1 HPGRM
6 SWTKLQQL
14 GGAAS
19 IRLSDP
25 LGRTGPDSFYAVSKV
40 FGEALGYLFSRV
52 WMLRDVHQS
61 FEFVALRIG
70 WCLYEKPTD
79 LKGDE
84 CEDYLRCMFLSQRDF
99 KGFLRAALQ
108 RDLARHQGFLIA
120 YAVSRNGLRSFDL
133 QETIETLGYHPVD
146 DAEDYY
152 TEVKKFRRGMT
163 THVMIAQS
171 HRNTQRSRLPLSAA
185 MAGPVPWRGRYVET
199 PCGRWGICC
208 KETVDE
214 LEVLL
219 DSDLSIASDA
229 QSESTVATVAL
240 RPEEVR
246 RSSWCALGT
255 CVLSSFGPGVVLRY
269 RVEDDMHEVQ
279 LWGPLSQGQNRAFL
293 RREAL
298 QEVLPALPGL
308 AVETSS
314 GSGICQT
321 VEPERI
327 SVKLTEAGEVVWMS
341 AKDVQCP
348 VAKTLPL
355 VNRFLDVAATMV
367 KFHSGML
374 LRLADAFQGLGLER
388 LQDLLLSRA
397 SEAAGTALQLWDDFE
412 AKEAKELAESLKS
425 QADAAMPKL
434 QGLVSSLFSG
444 LNQLISRAL
453 FDGVW
458 IGKDDLEARCTIK
471 DAMLQWHWGEE
482 SDFSIQCMWSE
493 TSISTLLAGEIFKGS
508 LRLDGCLQWSDG
520 DVWQRRDGEEE
531 TEEIAMDLR
540 SLHFRL
546 VTFREMVASGDFSG
560 LEVDGLEDAV
570 RCLSKIAQT
579 ASADEDVKVL
589 ASNLQEQM
597 ERCKSAGY
605 TVGRQVQQLVCD
617 TLPAKA
623 GTAISLASDTSK
635 LLLQQTLLR
644 QTAGNEGLVTFSCTF
659 VPMALYAAWRLLDAR
674 RHIDGALAEQE
685 EMALQGLVQMKGV
698 ESSIILQLPPSLRR
712 FTGGFGRQDA
722 VLPSKLE
729 SLSLADLNQSLKVI
743 SLPQALRDLTLGAH
757 FNQSLV
763 GVKFPSSLE
772 SLTFGMWFNQS
783 LEGVNLPCNLLK
795 LTFGESFDQSL
806 QGVKLPESLQKLTF
820 GRHFNQTLEAV
831 TLPAALE
838 DLTFGGHFDQT
849 MQGVNLPQSLQSLTF
864 GDTFAQSMDQVTL
877 PCGLQGLH
885 FGDWFDQSRG
895 MNLPSNLRSLTLG
908 GRGSSVLKQLK
919 LPSTLQSLTLGKGF
933 NEGLKGLPEN
943 LQSLT
948 FGTQFNQSLE
958 GLKLP
963 KLQSLTFGNNYRQT
977 LEGVE
982 LPESLQSLTFGRYWS
997 HSLEHMVWPRGLQQL
1012 TFGER
1017 FGCRLDCVRFP
1028 SSLQSLTLGDYNLRL
1043 PSGILPD
1050 GLQYL
1055 RFGSMFNSSLEYAEL
1070 PESLQTL
1077 IFGRSF
1083 NESLEKVKLPSL
1095 RTLVFGD
1102 GFNQSL
1108 EKVEFPSLENLTLPA
1123 GYNHSLDCVNFPAG
1137 AVLLQGQKRLAE
1149 QLTQLQETAI
1159 TPQLDA
1165 VQKRSQRFLTHL
1177 ATDDKVKSKA
1187 SQLFSAVEQRFAEQL
1202 PNQLEEWVQNLRSQV
1217 RDQLGL
1223 NRALLVDGLKAL
1235 PVNQEALRE
1244 ILLASWDHTAKL
1256 EAQLESCIL
1265 DALNASGVDC
1275 TGTELVNCFESSTA
1289 FSNIPALRQSSGS
1302 LLTLLKDLNIEVP
1315 SAVQN
1320 LLEAHAAGRSQDANA
1335 WKAALKS
1342 SLDDEVMVKGATG
1355 IVEHGERVMAKLQ
1368 ELKENQAVARVVEQL
1383 EKNED
1388 MDIEREVMNRIHDF
1402 NPEQALSKA
1411 EEAWSNI
1418 EAREELVNHLKDT
1431 CLDFILKI
1439 LPAIQIEKV
1448 NGQDN
1453 DCDWEISPLDFD
1465 FGSWMLAQVRVAL
1478 NDLNASEEVLRISA
1492 WGISAH
1498 FYGLKVYVCP
1508 TSLIAAE
1515 CTGDAIAEGMSLDL
1529 AFRWQRPPADSPDG
1543 TLPQLVMCSRKIEM
1557 ASLDLWVHQ
1566 TDWSLSTIVNALTFL
1581 FADVLKR
1588 YACEKIA
1595 SKLDEHMGV
1604 LVEGLNSSLVSC
1616 APLLK
1621 RLGFSDLLDLG
1632 QEEPSQEP
1640 SIAIDP
1646 KIQDARQTGFW
1657 RQDSW
1662 FNSMRQDPNDLYR
1675 NPLDCL
1681 G

>member
-1 HPGRM
+1 M
-6 SWTKLQQL
+6 AIFNS
-14 GGAAS
+14 
-19 IRLSDP
+19 
-25 LGRTGPDSFYAVSKV
+25 YVS
-40 FGEALGYLFSRV
+40 
-52 WMLRDVHQS
+52 
-61 FEFVALRIG
+61 
-70 WCLYEKPTD
+70 
-79 LKGDE
+79 
-84 CEDYLRCMFLSQRDF
+84 
-99 KGFLRAALQ
+99 
-108 RDLARHQGFLIA
+108 
-120 YAVSRNGLRSFDL
+120 
-133 QETIETLGYHPVD
+133 
-146 DAEDYY
+146 
-152 TEVKKFRRGMT
+152 
-163 THVMIAQS
+163 
-171 HRNTQRSRLPLSAA
+171 
-185 MAGPVPWRGRYVET
+185 
-199 PCGRWGICC
+199 
-208 KETVDE
+208 
-214 LEVLL
+214 LL
-219 DSDLSIASDA
+219 
-229 QSESTVATVAL
+229 
-240 RPEEVR
+240 
-246 RSSWCALGT
+246 
-255 CVLSSFGPGVVLRY
+255 
-269 RVEDDMHEVQ
+269 
-279 LWGPLSQGQNRAFL
+279 
-293 RREAL
+293 
-298 QEVLPALPGL
+298 
-308 AVETSS
+308 
-314 GSGICQT
+314 
-321 VEPERI
+321 VEPQRI
-327 SVKLTEAGEVVWMS
+327 AVKLSEAGEVVWMS

-355 VNRFLDVAATMV
+355 VNRFLDVAASMV
-367 KFHSGML
+367 KFHSGTL
-374 LRLADAFQGLGLER
+374 LRLADAFRGLGLER

-412 AKEAKELAESLKS
+412 AKEAKELAQSLKS

-434 QGLVSSLFSG
+434 QGLVTSLFSG

-453 FDGVW
+453 FDGIW

-546 VTFREMVASGDFSG
+546 VTFREMVSTGDFSG
-560 LEVDGLEDAV
+560 LEVEGLEDAV

-597 ERCKSAGY
+597 ERCQEQLQWVLELGTSKESEVTFDVQVHLLNGEELTFKKLSGY

-617 TLPAKA
+617 TLPAKE
-623 GTAISLASDTSK
+623 GTAVSLAQKTSK

-644 QTAGNEGLVTFSCTF
+644 QTAGNEGVITFSCTF
-659 VPMALYAAWRLLDAR
+659 VPMDLYSAWRLLDAR
-674 RHIDGALAEQE
+674 RGDGCDAVAEQE
-685 EMALQGLVQMKGV
+685 EMALQGLVQMKGGLG
-698 ESSIILQLPPSLRR
+698 SSIILQHLPQSLRR
-712 FTGGFGRQDA
+712 FTGGTGQSLQD
-722 VLPSKLE
+722 VVWPSKLE
-729 SLSLADLNQSLKVI
+729 SLSLADDLNQSLKVI
-743 SLPQALRDLTLGAH
+743 SLPQNLRDLTLGAH

-763 GVKFPSSLE
+763 GVKFPSSLQ

-783 LEGVNLPCNLLK
+783 LEGVALPCNLLK
-795 LTFGESFDQSL
+795 LTFGESFDQNL
-806 QGVKLPESLQKLTF
+806 QSVKLPDSLQQLTF

-831 TLPAALE
+831 TLPTSLE

-849 MQGVNLPQSLQSLTF
+849 MQGVNLPGSLQSLTF

-908 GRGSSVLKQLK
+908 GRGSNVLKQLK
-919 LPSTLQSLTLGKGF
+919 LPSTLRSLTLGKGF
-933 NEGLKGLPEN
+933 NEGLNGLLPEN

-948 FGTQFNQSLE
+948 LGTQFNQSLE
-958 GLKLP
+958 GLQLP

-977 LEGVE
+977 LEGVD

-997 HSLEHMVWPRGLQQL
+997 QSLEHVVWPRDLQQL

-1017 FGCRLDCVRFP
+1017 FGCRLDCVKFP
-1028 SSLQSLTLGDYNLRL
+1028 RSLQSLTFGDFNFRL

-1070 PESLQTL
+1070 PESLQSL

-1083 NESLEKVKLPSL
+1083 NESLEKVKLPSSL

-1102 GFNQSL
+1102 GYFNQSL
-1108 EKVEFPSLENLTLPA
+1108 EK
-1123 GYNHSLDCVNFPAG
+1123 AG
-1137 AVLLQGQKRLAE
+1137 AVLLQGHKRLAE

-1275 TGTELVNCFESSTA
+1275 TGTELLNCFESSTA
-1289 FSNIPALRQSSGS
+1289 FSNIPVLRQSSGS
-1302 LLTLLKDLNIEVP
+1302 LLSLLKDLNIEVP
-1315 SAVQN
+1315 TAVQN

-1368 ELKENQAVARVVEQL
+1368 ELKENQAVP
-1383 EKNED
+1383 N
-1388 MDIEREVMNRIHDF
+1388 
-1402 NPEQALSKA
+1402 
-1411 EEAWSNI
+1411 W
-1418 EAREELVNHLKDT
+1418 
-1431 CLDFILKI
+1431 C
-1439 LPAIQIEKV
+1439 
-1448 NGQDN
+1448 
-1453 DCDWEISPLDFD
+1453 
-1465 FGSWMLAQVRVAL
+1465 
-1478 NDLNASEEVLRISA
+1478 
-1492 WGISAH
+1492 
-1498 FYGLKVYVCP
+1498 
-1508 TSLIAAE
+1508 
-1515 CTGDAIAEGMSLDL
+1515 
-1529 AFRWQRPPADSPDG
+1529 
-1543 TLPQLVMCSRKIEM
+1543 
-1557 ASLDLWVHQ
+1557 DLWINSGHVMGG
-1566 TDWSLSTIVNALTFL
+1566 LT
-1581 FADVLKR
+1581 
-1588 YACEKIA
+1588 
-1595 SKLDEHMGV
+1595 
-1604 LVEGLNSSLVSC
+1604 
-1616 APLLK
+1616 
-1621 RLGFSDLLDLG
+1621 
-1632 QEEPSQEP
+1632 
-1640 SIAIDP
+1640 
-1646 KIQDARQTGFW
+1646 
-1657 RQDSW
+1657 
-1662 FNSMRQDPNDLYR
+1662 NSM
-1675 NPLDCL
+1675 
-1681 G
+1681 

>member
-1 HPGRM
+1 MH
-6 SWTKLQQL
+6 
-14 GGAAS
+14 
-19 IRLSDP
+19 
-25 LGRTGPDSFYAVSKV
+25 
-40 FGEALGYLFSRV
+40 
-52 WMLRDVHQS
+52 
-61 FEFVALRIG
+61 
-70 WCLYEKPTD
+70 
-79 LKGDE
+79 
-84 CEDYLRCMFLSQRDF
+84 
-99 KGFLRAALQ
+99 
-108 RDLARHQGFLIA
+108 
-120 YAVSRNGLRSFDL
+120 
-133 QETIETLGYHPVD
+133 
-146 DAEDYY
+146 
-152 TEVKKFRRGMT
+152 
-163 THVMIAQS
+163 
-171 HRNTQRSRLPLSAA
+171 
-185 MAGPVPWRGRYVET
+185 WRGRYVET

-219 DSDLSIASDA
+219 DSDSSTASDA
-229 QSESTVATVAL
+229 QCATSTVAL

-597 ERCKSAGY
+597 ERC
-605 TVGRQVQQLVCD
+605 QEQL
-617 TLPAKA
+617 
-623 GTAISLASDTSK
+623 
-635 LLLQQTLLR
+635 Q
-644 QTAGNEGLVTFSCTF
+644 
-659 VPMALYAAWRLLDAR
+659 W
-674 RHIDGALAEQE
+674 
-685 EMALQGLVQMKGV
+685 
-698 ESSIILQLPPSLRR
+698 
-712 FTGGFGRQDA
+712 
-722 VLPSKLE
+722 VLEL
-729 SLSLADLNQSLKVI
+729 
-743 SLPQALRDLTLGAH
+743 
-757 FNQSLV
+757 
-763 GVKFPSSLE
+763 
-772 SLTFGMWFNQS
+772 
-783 LEGVNLPCNLLK
+783 
-795 LTFGESFDQSL
+795 
-806 QGVKLPESLQKLTF
+806 
-820 GRHFNQTLEAV
+820 
-831 TLPAALE
+831 
-838 DLTFGGHFDQT
+838 
-849 MQGVNLPQSLQSLTF
+849 
-864 GDTFAQSMDQVTL
+864 
-877 PCGLQGLH
+877 
-885 FGDWFDQSRG
+885 
-895 MNLPSNLRSLTLG
+895 
-908 GRGSSVLKQLK
+908 GSSK
-919 LPSTLQSLTLGKGF
+919 
-933 NEGLKGLPEN
+933 
-943 LQSLT
+943 
-948 FGTQFNQSLE
+948 
-958 GLKLP
+958 
-963 KLQSLTFGNNYRQT
+963 
-977 LEGVE
+977 
-982 LPESLQSLTFGRYWS
+982 
-997 HSLEHMVWPRGLQQL
+997 
-1012 TFGER
+1012 
-1017 FGCRLDCVRFP
+1017 
-1028 SSLQSLTLGDYNLRL
+1028 
-1043 PSGILPD
+1043 
-1050 GLQYL
+1050 
-1055 RFGSMFNSSLEYAEL
+1055 
-1070 PESLQTL
+1070 
-1077 IFGRSF
+1077 
-1083 NESLEKVKLPSL
+1083 
-1095 RTLVFGD
+1095 
-1102 GFNQSL
+1102 
-1108 EKVEFPSLENLTLPA
+1108 
-1123 GYNHSLDCVNFPAG
+1123 AG

-1275 TGTELVNCFESSTA
+1275 TGTELLNCFESSTA

-1453 DCDWEISPLDFD
+1453 DCDWEISNINFSDFSFRKED
-1465 FGSWMLAQVRVAL
+1465 VRVTL

-1492 WGISAH
+1492 WNISAH

-1566 TDWSLSTIVNALTFL
+1566 TDWSVSTIVNALTFL

>member
-1 HPGRM
+1 
-6 SWTKLQQL
+6 
-14 GGAAS
+14 
-19 IRLSDP
+19 
-25 LGRTGPDSFYAVSKV
+25 
-40 FGEALGYLFSRV
+40 
-52 WMLRDVHQS
+52 
-61 FEFVALRIG
+61 
-70 WCLYEKPTD
+70 
-79 LKGDE
+79 
-84 CEDYLRCMFLSQRDF
+84 
-99 KGFLRAALQ
+99 
-108 RDLARHQGFLIA
+108 
-120 YAVSRNGLRSFDL
+120 
-133 QETIETLGYHPVD
+133 
-146 DAEDYY
+146 
-152 TEVKKFRRGMT
+152 
-163 THVMIAQS
+163 
-171 HRNTQRSRLPLSAA
+171 

-246 RSSWCALGT
+246 RSSWCALGI

-269 RVEDDMHEVQ
+269 RVEDDMQEVQ

-597 ERCKSAGY
+597 ERC
-605 TVGRQVQQLVCD
+605 QEQL
-617 TLPAKA
+617 
-623 GTAISLASDTSK
+623 
-635 LLLQQTLLR
+635 Q
-644 QTAGNEGLVTFSCTF
+644 
-659 VPMALYAAWRLLDAR
+659 W
-674 RHIDGALAEQE
+674 
-685 EMALQGLVQMKGV
+685 
-698 ESSIILQLPPSLRR
+698 
-712 FTGGFGRQDA
+712 
-722 VLPSKLE
+722 VLEL
-729 SLSLADLNQSLKVI
+729 
-743 SLPQALRDLTLGAH
+743 
-757 FNQSLV
+757 
-763 GVKFPSSLE
+763 
-772 SLTFGMWFNQS
+772 
-783 LEGVNLPCNLLK
+783 
-795 LTFGESFDQSL
+795 
-806 QGVKLPESLQKLTF
+806 
-820 GRHFNQTLEAV
+820 
-831 TLPAALE
+831 
-838 DLTFGGHFDQT
+838 
-849 MQGVNLPQSLQSLTF
+849 
-864 GDTFAQSMDQVTL
+864 
-877 PCGLQGLH
+877 
-885 FGDWFDQSRG
+885 
-895 MNLPSNLRSLTLG
+895 
-908 GRGSSVLKQLK
+908 GSSK
-919 LPSTLQSLTLGKGF
+919 
-933 NEGLKGLPEN
+933 
-943 LQSLT
+943 
-948 FGTQFNQSLE
+948 
-958 GLKLP
+958 
-963 KLQSLTFGNNYRQT
+963 
-977 LEGVE
+977 
-982 LPESLQSLTFGRYWS
+982 
-997 HSLEHMVWPRGLQQL
+997 
-1012 TFGER
+1012 
-1017 FGCRLDCVRFP
+1017 
-1028 SSLQSLTLGDYNLRL
+1028 
-1043 PSGILPD
+1043 
-1050 GLQYL
+1050 
-1055 RFGSMFNSSLEYAEL
+1055 
-1070 PESLQTL
+1070 
-1077 IFGRSF
+1077 
-1083 NESLEKVKLPSL
+1083 
-1095 RTLVFGD
+1095 
-1102 GFNQSL
+1102 
-1108 EKVEFPSLENLTLPA
+1108 
-1123 GYNHSLDCVNFPAG
+1123 AG

-1388 MDIEREVMNRIHDF
+1388 MDIEHEVMNRIHDF

-1453 DCDWEISPLDFD
+1453 DCDWEISNINFSDFSFRKED
-1465 FGSWMLAQVRVAL
+1465 VRVAL